1 MTETLNYNPTD
12 PNAPEFSEDEQNSL
26 EVAEKLGQE
35 ESELYAGKYE
45 NAEELEQAYLELQ
58 KKLGSND
65 EDSETDTLDNDEVE
79 DEEWSEGASLIA
91 DASNE
96 FYTNEGQLSSETMEK
111 FSEMS
116 SQDLVEAFMEIQ
128 RNNPDVGNAP
138 SADLTDAEM
147 NQVYNSVGGEAEYQ
161 RLTAWAAENVSED
174 KLNAFNTVVD
184 KGIKNNDTAGLEKDW
199 LGGGRYENPEIALIY
214 NILKSCC
221 QDVQNEG
228 RHFNKE
234 YHVEVAPDG
243 NKNIV
248 IPNNYLRYDLNQ
260 NQVFK
265 DKDLVRRN
273 GKLYDL
279 VNHTDEFDDSL
290 YLDIVYFISFE
301 DLPPVFRRY
310 IISKASVKAAT
321 QLVNNSELVKLLQTE
336 EATNRA
342 ACVEY
347 DTDQGDYSF
356 MGWPENTSYRAYQPY
371 KVLQR

>member
-174 KLNAFNTVVD
+174 KLNAFYTVVD
-184 KGIKNNDTAGLEKDW
+184 KGEALAIQMAVAGLRSE
-199 LGGGRYENPEIALIY
+199 YENQEGYEGRMLTGKAARTRDAFRSQAEVVAAMSDPRYDRDEAY
-214 NILKSCC
+214 R
-221 QDVQNEG
+221 QDVYEKLERSN
-228 RHFNKE
+228 
-234 YHVEVAPDG
+234 VA
-243 NKNIV
+243 
-248 IPNNYLRYDLNQ
+248 
-260 NQVFK
+260 F
-265 DKDLVRRN
+265 
-273 GKLYDL
+273 
-279 VNHTDEFDDSL
+279 
-290 YLDIVYFISFE
+290 
-301 DLPPVFRRY
+301 
-310 IISKASVKAAT
+310 
-321 QLVNNSELVKLLQTE
+321 
-336 EATNRA
+336 
-342 ACVEY
+342 
-347 DTDQGDYSF
+347 
-356 MGWPENTSYRAYQPY
+356 
-371 KVLQR
+371 